1 MLGVGDMYFRT
12 RENTMPEGTAKFGF
26 LTKPMSISTG
36 EIHVEILDGASEIIQ
51 SIRNSERVHE
61 GWYYAPPS
69 GSRNMFN
76 GEILEH
82 PYPSRVFSLP
92 FTHRLRHASGDDR
105 AHLDFLIWCL
115 GFFEGTRLTTLEAGY
130 LDATPIVAGKLTDF
144 ILAGGTQPE
153 DALELAERYWTDHVA
168 SPRQIKRMIGIIH
181 CLFLAQNPKHMPF
194 EKFSYLY
201 TALDACYKAT
211 SEMCAAPNRLSHA
224 RRIEWTCQQF
234 RMPVPEWANPSDST
248 TEISAVR
255 NDAIHEAL
263 FFDEPLGF
271 VTYGGSS
278 GSGVEPNVPLQMEA
292 LTCRLIVAL
301 LGMPDAGYVRSP
313 VNSRQRHGLCLR

>member
-1 MLGVGDMYFRT
+1 
-12 RENTMPEGTAKFGF
+12 MPEGSAEFGF
-26 LTKPMSISTG
+26 LPKPLSISTG
-36 EIHVEILDGASEIIQ
+36 EIHVETLDDTSDIVQ
-51 SIRNSERVHE
+51 SIRNSERVHKD
-61 GWYYAPPS
+61 WYYAPPS
-69 GSRNMFN
+69 ASQNMFN

-92 FTHRLRHASGDDR
+92 FTHRLRHTSDDNH

-115 GFFEGTRLTTLEAGY
+115 GFFEGTRLTTFEAGY
-130 LDATPIVAGKLTDF
+130 LDATPIKTGKLTDF
-144 ILAGGTQPE
+144 ILTGGTQPS

-168 SPRQIKRMIGIIH
+168 KPRQIKRMIGIIH
-181 CLFLAQNPKHMPF
+181 CLFLAQNPNHMPF
-194 EKFSYLY
+194 EKFYYLY
-201 TALDACYKAT
+201 MALDACFKAT
-211 SEMCAAPNRLSHA
+211 SEIFSAPSRLSHA
-224 RRIEWTCQQF
+224 KRIEWTCQQF
-234 RMPVPEWANPSDST
+234 RMPVPEWATNASERP

-278 GSGVEPNVPLQMEA
+278 RSEGGRNVPLQMEA

-301 LGMPDAGYVRSP
+301 LGMPEAGYVRSP
-313 VNSRQRHGLCLR
+313 VNTRQRHGLCLR

>member
-1 MLGVGDMYFRT
+1 
-12 RENTMPEGTAKFGF
+12 MPQGFAEFGF
-26 LTKPMSISTG
+26 LPKPLSISTG
-36 EIHVEILDGASEIIQ
+36 EINVETLDDMSDIVK
-51 SIRNSERVHE
+51 STRNSERVHND
-61 GWYYAPPS
+61 WYYAPTS
-69 GSRNMFN
+69 ESWSMFT
-76 GEILEH
+76 GETLEH

-92 FTHRLRHASGDDR
+92 FTHRLRHASDDNH

-194 EKFSYLY
+194 EKFFYLY

-211 SEMCAAPNRLSHA
+211 SEMCAGPDRLSHA
-224 RRIEWTCQQF
+224 RRIKWTCQQF

-248 TEISAVR
+248 KKISEVRNTEISRVR

-278 GSGVEPNVPLQMEA
+278 GSGVGRNVPLEMTA

-301 LGMPDAGYVRSP
+301 LGMPKADYVRSQ
-313 VNSRQRHGLCLR
+313 VNTRQTHGLCLR